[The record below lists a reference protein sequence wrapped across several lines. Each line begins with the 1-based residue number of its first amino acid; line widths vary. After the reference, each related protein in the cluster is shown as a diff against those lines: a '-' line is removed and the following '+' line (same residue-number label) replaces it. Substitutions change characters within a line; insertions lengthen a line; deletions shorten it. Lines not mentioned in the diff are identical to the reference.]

1 MWQSACR
8 ISIGES
14 SGQGWVGRIGSCQYP
29 ESENSEKD
37 SQDLIQGSAMEFSHQ
52 LFGQNYIKKQL
63 IWELFQQIMHRD
75 IKKEMVLA
83 SISV

>member
-1 MWQSACR
+1 
-8 ISIGES
+8 
-14 SGQGWVGRIGSCQYP
+14 
-29 ESENSEKD
+29 
-37 SQDLIQGSAMEFSHQ
+37 MEFSHQ